1 MKPINSALKWLIPL
15 IFILAFTAALSGIWP
30 GEGQPYQL
38 TNFRGE
44 QVTINARG
52 LYYWDTVSMAAQQ
65 QGNDIVTLVV
75 GLPLLA
81 ISTWLAL
88 RGSLRGRL
96 LLTGTLGFFL
106 YTYLSMSMLTAYNA
120 LFLVYVALFTLSLYA
135 FILSMLSYDLA
146 DLPRHF
152 STRLPH
158 GLIAGLLFFVGGF
171 LLLAW
176 LGRIVP
182 PLLQNQTPVLENTTT
197 LVIQAMDLGLIVPL
211 AILSG
216 LLLLRRSPWG
226 YLLASVSIMKF
237 LTMGLAVSTMSIN
250 MALRGTAES
259 LGIMIPF
266 LVIALM
272 NVLMTVLLLRN
283 IDSPKDTS
291 TRVRI
296 YEVNRNPGL

>member
-15 IFILAFTAALSGIWP
+15 IFILALGAALAGIWP

-44 QVTINARG
+44 EVAINARG

-65 QGNDIVTLVV
+65 QGNDLVTLLV

-81 ISTWLAL
+81 VSTWLTF
-88 RGSLRGRL
+88 RRSLRGRL

-106 YTYLSMSMLTAYNA
+106 YTYMSMSMLTAYNV
-120 LFLVYVALFTLSLYA
+120 LFLVYVALFSLSIYA
-135 FILSMLSYDLA
+135 FILSMLSFDLA
-146 DLPRHF
+146 DLPHHF
-152 STRLPH
+152 SAHLPR
-158 GLIAGLLFFVGGF
+158 GWIAGLMFLVGGF

-182 PLLQNQTPVLENTTT
+182 PLLQNQAPVLENTTT

-216 LLLLRRSPWG
+216 ILLLRRSPWG
-226 YLLASVSIMKF
+226 YLLTSVAMMKF

-250 MALRGTAES
+250 MALKGVAEN

-266 LVIALM
+266 LTITLLNLLM
-272 NVLMTVLLLRN
+272 AMVLLKN
-283 IDSPKDTS
+283 IDA
-291 TRVRI
+291 RQELAVQA
-296 YEVNRNPGL
+296 